1 MVVPRVPGQED
12 QSAWQAG
19 RPPRPAP
26 GSSVRLG
33 KLVEHRAGRL
43 VPPGRLVEPRGP
55 RSDDDSC
62 RGGWSNPQTPCME
75 AEYSRARWSSPAAL
89 ARTLSPTG
97 QGCRP
102 PRPAP
107 GRSVPLGRLVEP
119 RVQERPRSA
128 SVERRPFARHV
139 PPRSAALG
147 TSTCQPP
154 QAFHHDRP
162 WPSFGR
168 SVSLRGRPRV
178 LVYQRGRPHRLSS
191 PAGATSGPEAWHRHT
206 APPARSRKPRR
217 PAGSPARA
225 TWPNRFP
232 RGFRRD
238 ERYTNGRQVA
248 PDNRRQR
255 QRDGA
260 GSTGGQEDSPPGRS
274 ADPVPAHHVR
284 LGAPGLH
291 GATTA
296 AVGGLGKKTVDS
308 RAAAAR

>member
-1 MVVPRVPGQED
+1 MARARTMSPAG
-12 QSAWQAG
+12 QAG

-26 GSSVRLG
+26 VRSVLPG

-89 ARTLSPTG
+89 ARTLSPAG
-97 QGCRP
+97 PAGRA
-102 PRPAP
+102 PRPGASAV
-107 GRSVPLGRLVEP
+107 GVRGASSLRTT
-119 RVQERPRSA
+119 RPA
-128 SVERRPFARHV
+128 SVG
-139 PPRSAALG
+139 SSG

-154 QAFHHDRP
+154 QAFPHDRP

-206 APPARSRKPRR
+206 GATGSIPQAPPACWKSCSCDVAKWLPSWL
-217 PAGSPARA
+217 PK
-225 TWPNRFP
+225 
-232 RGFRRD
+232 
-238 ERYTNGRQVA
+238 GRTIYK
-248 PDNRRQR
+248 R
-255 QRDGA
+255 
-260 GSTGGQEDSPPGRS
+260 PPG
-274 ADPVPAHHVR
+274 
-284 LGAPGLH
+284 GA
-291 GATTA
+291 
-296 AVGGLGKKTVDS
+296 
-308 RAAAAR
+308 